1 MRKSILLLII
11 LIIASSLSALEIIP
25 GNEYSNDFVITKY
38 PGSMEIKANR
48 ISLIEE
54 NGYWRFES
62 PDMQFTNTTGSPQ
75 LPAVR
80 IFTDGN
86 TRDYS
91 VIVID
96 SLVYPLKGSEKI
108 YPVQSPVMKGQAAQF
123 TVNSEV
129 YSSDRFLPEN
139 KIEIIN
145 PGTIMGE
152 PKTLVE
158 YYPVKYNPAQNT
170 LIIYTDAR
178 IDYDYSQT
186 FDYDDLYSPMS
197 VYLIVTPSRFA
208 GHLGDLIDLKK
219 RQGFMVKVMET
230 DTVGS
235 TNTEI
240 KQAIQD
246 FYDSNAFGL
255 EFVLLIGDTDEIPH
269 FVGTETDNPPTDL
282 YYSTLDGGDYFPD
295 VYIGRMSVS
304 DTTQLKGVI
313 EKNITVQQAD
323 WSVSDTWAQRA
334 YLMATDDGSFH
345 ELAEATQNY
354 AAQRLRSIGM
364 DVDSLY
370 EYYSSGTPVA
380 EAINNGRTVAI
391 YTGHGS
397 ETTWQGP
404 SFSQS
409 GINALTN
416 EQMYPLVF
424 SYACLTGNYAY
435 ASESFGETWL
445 RADNGAAGFVGSSV
459 FSYWYEDD
467 IMERSL
473 IDGYTDSSYTFT
485 GSMLNFS
492 KHMVYAAYSG
502 EGLSKRYFEMYNILG
517 DPSFDLKSRVEG
529 NLSIV
534 SDSVLPSD
542 IDSIRANVFLNS
554 NYHDAYTALMFGDS
568 LIAGART
575 QYNGYIAFENTFSQG
590 DTLMIYASE
599 HNCRMDSQQ
608 IILGDIAFAPEIT
621 RIIFDDSIFNFGGSD
636 SLFSAGDSGRIH
648 LRVANFGNDTIRGL
662 TSVIKS
668 GSPYLSLSDTLID
681 IPDTILPGSAVI
693 TDGFIEAALS
703 GNAHFDST
711 IVFTSLIY
719 NGEGDS
725 VSREL
730 YSEVFAPQSKY
741 SGFVKHG
748 AKGDTVLVT
757 LSLKNNGDMNDY
769 GIIYTVE
776 TDESLLTIISPTDT
790 VDLLYQDS
798 TVVSDTIMFIPD
810 SSITDYSRKGFSL
823 VLTNALG
830 RRDTFTDS
838 ISFNKKDYLVLDYDG
853 NNSSGPVIDSL
864 LIELGYSGDY
874 ATSVSAGDLS
884 QYNNVFLTRGVY
896 PNNTFIESGNSIAS
910 ALDSLLTAGEI
921 NMYMEGGEC
930 WYYDVVSLGGYSFNS
945 LFSIDPVDDGSI
957 SFSGSFSGVNGSL
970 MNGITNSYSGENSY
984 LDRISVLD
992 TTGQLIFLNN
1002 SDGYGIANETPDY
1015 RTVGL
1020 SFELPGL
1027 DDSAY
1032 PSTRKNM
1039 VYRIMEFFAG
1049 RNGIELTGRDNETKF
1064 AYISSSPSVFMNN
1077 YSIRFSA
1084 PQGSSINIIIYDVNG
1099 RLIDG
1104 KTLTVNSSGNHHYQW
1119 NASGNNVSSG
1129 VYFLQMSNE
1138 KGEMIRRKLIRIR

>member
-1 MRKSILLLII
+1 MRKSISLIII

-25 GNEYSNDFVITKY
+25 GDKTGDDFAVTKY
-38 PGSMEIKANR
+38 PGRIEIKAER
-48 ISLIEE
+48 ISLFEE
-54 NGYWRFES
+54 NGYWRFGS
-62 PDMQFTNTTGSPQ
+62 TDMQFTNTPGSPQ

-91 VIVID
+91 VTVID
-96 SLVYPLKGSEKI
+96 SLVYPLKGSERI
-108 YPVQSPVMKGQAAQF
+108 YPVQSPVMKGQEPQF
-123 TVNSEV
+123 TVNSEI
-129 YSSDRFLPEN
+129 YSSNRFLPEHTL
-139 KIEIIN
+139 ETVS

-152 PKTLVE
+152 SKVLVE
-158 YYPVKYNPAQNT
+158 FYPVKYNPAQNT
-170 LIIYTDAR
+170 LIIYTEAR
-178 IDYDYSQT
+178 IDYEQDQI

-197 VYLIVTPSRFA
+197 VYLIVTSSRFA

-219 RQGFMVKVMET
+219 RQGFMVRVLET

-240 KQAIQD
+240 KQAIQN

-269 FVGTETDNPPTDL
+269 FIGTEMDNPPTDL
-282 YYSTLDGGDYFPD
+282 YYSTLDGEDYFPD

-354 AAQRLRSIGM
+354 AASRLRDINM
-364 DVDSLY
+364 TVDSFY
-370 EYYSSGTPVA
+370 DYYGTGTPVA

-391 YTGHGS
+391 YTGHGL
-397 ETTWQGP
+397 ETAWGGP
-404 SFSQS
+404 SFNQS

-416 EQMYPLVF
+416 AQMYPLVF
-424 SYACLTGNYAY
+424 SYACLTGDYAHT
-435 ASESFGETWL
+435 SESFGETWL

-459 FSYWYEDD
+459 NSYWYEDD

-502 EGLSKRYFEMYNILG
+502 SGLSKRYFEMYNILG
-517 DPSFDLKSRVEG
+517 DPSFDLKSTVEG
-529 NLSIV
+529 NLSIAA
-534 SDSVLPSD
+534 DSVMPGD

-554 NYHDAYTALMFGDS
+554 SYHDAYTALMHSDS

-599 HNCRMDSQQ
+599 HDCRMDSQQ
-608 IILGDIAFAPEIT
+608 IILGDIPFAPSIT
-621 RIIFDDSIFNFGGSD
+621 RIKFNDSIFNYGGRD
-636 SLFSAGDSGRIH
+636 SLFSAGDTGRIH
-648 LRVANFGNDTIRGL
+648 LEIANYGSDTITGL

-681 IPDTILPGSAVI
+681 IPDTILPGTAVI
-693 TDGFIEAALS
+693 TDGFIEASLS
-703 GNAHFDST
+703 GNAHYDST
-711 IVFTSLIY
+711 IVFSSLLY
-719 NGEGDS
+719 NGAGDS

-730 YSEVFAPQSKY
+730 YSEIFAPHTEY
-741 SGFVKHG
+741 SNFVKHG
-748 AKGDTVLVT
+748 AKGDTSFITV
-757 LSLKNNGDMNDY
+757 SMKNNGDMDDY

-776 TDESLLTIISPTDT
+776 TDDSLLTVISPTDT
-790 VDLLYQDS
+790 VDTLYPDS

-810 SSITDYSRKGFSL
+810 SSITDYTRRGFS
-823 VLTNALG
+823 VVFSNALG

-874 ATSVSAGDLS
+874 ATTVSAGDLS

-896 PNNTFIESGNSIAS
+896 PNNTLIEAGNEIAS
-910 ALDSLLTAGEI
+910 ALDSLLNAGEI

-930 WYYDVVSLGGYSFNS
+930 WYYDVSLGGYSFNT
-945 LFSIDPVDDGSI
+945 LFGIDPIGDGGSV
-957 SFSGSFSGVNGSL
+957 SGGFSGVNGSL
-970 MNGITNSYSGENSY
+970 MNGIACSYSGENNY
-984 LDRISVLD
+984 LDLISVLD
-992 TTGQLIFLNN
+992 TTAQMIFINN

-1032 PSTRKNM
+1032 PSTRKNIL
-1039 VYRIMEFFAG
+1039 YRIMEFFAG
-1049 RNGIELTGRDNETKF
+1049 RSGLELAGRNSDVKF
-1064 AYISSSPSVFMNN
+1064 SYISSSPSVFSND
-1077 YSIRFSA
+1077 YSLRFSA
-1084 PQGSSINIIIYDVNG
+1084 PQGSSINVVIYDVNG

-1104 KTLTVNSSGNHHYQW
+1104 KTLTIASSGIHRYQW
-1119 NASGNNVSSG
+1119 NASGTRVSSG
-1129 VYFLQMSNE
+1129 IYFMQMSNE
-1138 KGEMIRRKLIRIR
+1138 NGDMIRKKLIRIR